1 MLSAL
6 RNQASSW
13 VFKVL
18 LGFLIV
24 SFGAWG
30 IGDIFLGERDPVV
43 SKVGG
48 VKITASQLNQ
58 AFRDEIRR
66 AQPMVSQPLD
76 NEQAKQLGLLDSALQ
91 RIQDNILFSLGSRD
105 FGIVIGDDV
114 LRQEIAR
121 EKAFQNPQGQFDP
134 RVFQQVL
141 SASGF
146 TEQSYIQRLRLDLET
161 TRLAGAVTAH
171 VPVPSQMLDALYKYH
186 AEQRVADYVTV
197 PTSAAGS
204 VGTPSEDELQ
214 SFYKDH
220 PDQFTAPELRSVT
233 VLRLDPKLL
242 AKDIKVSDDRLK
254 QEYDSR
260 IKELSVPDRR
270 EIEQA
275 VFPDQAQA
283 EAAAKAVAGGKS
295 FADAV
300 RTASDGHVSVVKLGT
315 VEKSD
320 LVTEVA
326 GPAFAA
332 KVGGVSAP
340 VKSPLGWHLLRVVH
354 EQKGH
359 VPPLTEVADKLKTD
373 IATRE
378 AQDTLYSLS
387 NKLEDVLAGG
397 ATLDEAGKQLGLPV
411 TTIAKVDARGMDPDG
426 KPTALAKD
434 PNVLRLAFQTQE
446 GQESQVADVGDGA
459 YAVVRVSQ
467 IIPPQVRPL
476 DEVRKDAIAAW
487 QADKRAKATH
497 ARAEAILDKLK
508 GGASLADVAKAEK
521 LTVKTTPAFARS
533 THDSESGLPLSLTAR
548 VFALKVGEAAMG
560 DSKDGVVVA
569 RLKEIKTSDPA
580 KDPAARDRVSQA
592 LSQSIGT
599 DLMDEFVAGLRDRY
613 TVTVQP
619 DVLAQRF

>member
-1 MLSAL
+1 
-6 RNQASSW
+6 
-13 VFKVL
+13 
-18 LGFLIV
+18 
-24 SFGAWG
+24 
-30 IGDIFLGERDPVV
+30 
-43 SKVGG
+43 
-48 VKITASQLNQ
+48 
-58 AFRDEIRR
+58 
-66 AQPMVSQPLD
+66 
-76 NEQAKQLGLLDSALQ
+76 
-91 RIQDNILFSLGSRD
+91 
-105 FGIVIGDDV
+105 
-114 LRQEIAR
+114 
-121 EKAFQNPQGQFDP
+121 
-134 RVFQQVL
+134 
-141 SASGF
+141 
-146 TEQSYIQRLRLDLET
+146 
-161 TRLAGAVTAH
+161 
-171 VPVPSQMLDALYKYH
+171 
-186 AEQRVADYVTV
+186 
-197 PTSAAGS
+197 
-204 VGTPSEDELQ
+204 
-214 SFYKDH
+214 
-220 PDQFTAPELRSVT
+220 
-233 VLRLDPKLL
+233 
-242 AKDIKVSDDRLK
+242 
-254 QEYDSR
+254 
-260 IKELSVPDRR
+260 
-270 EIEQA
+270 
-275 VFPDQAQA
+275 
-283 EAAAKAVAGGKS
+283 
-295 FADAV
+295 
-300 RTASDGHVSVVKLGT
+300 
-315 VEKSD
+315 
-320 LVTEVA
+320 
-326 GPAFAA
+326 
-332 KVGGVSAP
+332 
-340 VKSPLGWHLLRVVH
+340 VVH

-359 VPPLTEVADKLKTD
+359 VPPLAEVADKLKTD

-387 NKLEDVLAGG
+387 NKLEDALAGG

-446 GQESQVADVGDGA
+446 GQESQVADVGNGA

-497 ARAEAILDKLK
+497 AHAEAILDKLK

-580 KDPAARDRVSQA
+580 KDPAARERVSQA